1 MPKIVDVK
9 SVFPRHYYD
18 QDQIAD
24 VLQGFWPEKIG
35 VVERFSKSS
44 LVEKRHTAIPLEE
57 YKNLKDFDSRNQIYE
72 KVALSL
78 IEDAVTKVLNANQIN
93 PQEIALIFSTTITGL
108 SIPSLEARL
117 MNKVQFSPNLKRL
130 PIFGL
135 GCLGGVAGVNRVY
148 DYLKAYP
155 KQAALHI
162 CVELCT
168 LTFQFDDISM
178 ANLVATSLFGD
189 GASAC
194 LIVGD
199 EHPLANKAKLDIL
212 DVRSQFYPNSE
223 RIMGWDIRSTGFQ
236 IVLSGDVPQI
246 VRENVPTNL
255 QQFLSTHS
263 KTISDLDFVIG
274 HPGGPKVLAA
284 LEETLGQEKQYF
296 KYSYES
302 LKENGN
308 MSSVSV
314 MNVMEKTF
322 LKEDLKNKTGLM
334 MAMGPAF
341 CSEYTL
347 VKGI

>member
-9 SVFPRHYYD
+9 TVFPKNYYA
-18 QDQIAD
+18 QAEIAKE
-24 VLQGFWPEKIG
+24 LEKFWPEKAL
-35 VVERFSKSS
+35 VVDRFSKTS
-44 LVEKRHTAIPLEE
+44 LVEKRHTAIE
-57 YKNLKDFDSRNQIYE
+57 LKDYGALGDFEKRNQIYE
-72 KVALSL
+72 SVALDL
-78 IEDAVTKVLNANQIN
+78 LEQAITNLLQKYDLAPQGIN
-93 PQEIALIFSTTITGL
+93 LIFSTTITGL
-108 SIPSLEARL
+108 AIPSLDARL
-117 MNKVQFSPNLKRL
+117 MNRLNFNENTKRT

-135 GCLGGVAGVNRVY
+135 GCLGGVAGVNRVS

-155 KQAALHI
+155 KEAALHL

-194 LIVGD
+194 LMVGD
-199 EHPLANKAKLDIL
+199 EHPLAHKAKLDII
-212 DVRSQFYPNSE
+212 DGQSQFYPQTE
-223 RIMGWDIRSTGFQ
+223 RIMGWDIKSTGFQ
-236 IVLSGDVPQI
+236 IVLSGDVPSI
-246 VRENVPTNL
+246 VKDNVPKNIES
-255 QQFLSTHS
+255 FIS
-263 KTISDLDFVIG
+263 KHKLTLDDIEYMIG
-274 HPGGPKVLAA
+274 HPGGPKVLVA
-284 LEETLGQEKQYF
+284 LAESLGKPESF
-296 KYSYES
+296 LKYSYES

-314 MNVMEKTF
+314 MNVLEKT
-322 LKEDLKNKTGLM
+322 LEREKLKNRVSLM